1 MTFTFVSNYINHHQ
15 IPLCD
20 ALYGRL
26 GADFTFV
33 QTMPMEKE
41 RVDMGWG
48 VNVEEIPYV
57 ECLYEKEY
65 DCLKKIMESDVV
77 LFGWTGREDIVEPR
91 LRSGKTTLR
100 VSERLYREGQW
111 KVVSPRGLLAKYR
124 EHIRYRRQNV
134 CMLCAGAYTASDF
147 HLIGAYPDKL
157 FKWGYFTALRTY
169 TEEEF
174 AALKPQDG
182 VMHIVW
188 AGRFIPLKHPEYVV
202 RLAKALRGKGYAY
215 KIHMLG
221 DGELEPIIR
230 REVEKSGLMESF
242 QFYGYT
248 PPGKVR
254 DVMEK
259 CHIHLFTSNYLEGW
273 GAVVN
278 EGMNSG
284 CVEVVNAQVGAAPYL
299 IKHGVNGLVYPK
311 DQYEKMEALVFDLF
325 AHWKERK
332 QMGRAAYETIRD
344 MWNSEHAAKVLL
356 RFVDGLQK
364 NMIEPEQEGP
374 LSIAPVTAP
383 GKMYQTM
390 VQDKE
395 KEVWKQ
401 KRSV

>member
-15 IPLCD
+15 IPLCE
-20 ALYGRL
+20 ALYRQL
-26 GADFTFV
+26 GEAFTFI

-41 RVDMGWG
+41 RVDMGWS

-57 ECLYEKEY
+57 ECLYENEY
-65 DCLKKIMESDVV
+65 ECLKKIMESDVV

-111 KVVSPRGLLAKYR
+111 KVVSPRGLAAKYR

-134 CMLCAGAYTASDF
+134 CMLCAGAYAASDF

-157 FKWGYFTALRTY
+157 FKWGYFTKLRTY
-169 TEEEF
+169 TDEEF
-174 AALKPQDG
+174 AALKSRAG
-182 VMHIVW
+182 VLDIVW

-202 RLAKALRGKGYAY
+202 RLAKALRRKGYAY
-215 KIHMLG
+215 RIHMLG
-221 DGELEPIIR
+221 DGELEPLIR
-230 REVEKSGLMESF
+230 RDVESAGLTDSF
-242 QFYGYT
+242 VFYGYT
-248 PPGKVR
+248 PPEKVR

-299 IKHGVNGLVYPK
+299 IRHGENGLVYPQ
-311 DQYEKMEALVFDLF
+311 DDYDKMESLALDLF
-325 AHWKERK
+325 AHWEERK
-332 QMGRAAYETIRD
+332 RMGRAAYETIRD
-344 MWNSEHAAKVLL
+344 MWNSEHAARVLL
-356 RFVDGLQK
+356 RFVDRLQQGV
-364 NMIEPEQEGP
+364 IEPETAGP
-374 LSIAPVTAP
+374 LSTAPVTAQ
-383 GKMYQTM
+383 GKMYRAMLQG
-390 VQDKE
+390 E
-395 KEVWKQ
+395 EI
-401 KRSV
+401 

>member
-20 ALYGRL
+20 ALYRQL
-26 GADFTFV
+26 GADFTFI

-41 RVDMGWG
+41 RVDMGWS
-48 VNVEEIPYV
+48 VDVQEIPYV

-91 LRSGKTTLR
+91 LLSGKTTLR

-111 KVVSPRGLLAKYR
+111 KVVSPRGLLVKYR

-134 CMLCAGAYTASDF
+134 CMLCAGAYAASDF

-157 FKWGYFTALRTY
+157 FKWGYFTKLRTY

-174 AALKPQDG
+174 ATLKPRDG
-182 VMHIVW
+182 ELHIVW

-202 RLAKALRGKGYAY
+202 RLAKALRERGYAY

-221 DGELEPIIR
+221 DGDLEPLIR
-230 REVEKSGLMESF
+230 HDVESSGLSEAF
-242 QFYGYT
+242 VFYGYT
-248 PPGKVR
+248 PPEQVR

-299 IKHGVNGLVYPK
+299 IRHGVNGLVYPQ
-311 DQYEKMEALVFDLF
+311 DCYDKMEALVLDLF
-325 AHWKERK
+325 AHWEERER
-332 QMGRAAYETIRD
+332 MGRAAYETIRD
-344 MWNSEHAAKVLL
+344 MWNAEHAAKVLL
-356 RFVDGLQK
+356 QFVEKLHRGV
-364 NMIEPEQEGP
+364 IEPEQEGP
-374 LSIAPVTAP
+374 LSTAPVTAP
-383 GKMYQTM
+383 GKMYRTM
-390 VQDKE
+390 MRKE
-395 KEVWKQ
+395 GI
-401 KRSV
+401 

>member
-15 IPLCD
+15 IPLCE
-20 ALYGRL
+20 ALYAQL
-26 GADFTFV
+26 GGDFTFV
-33 QTMPMEKE
+33 QTMLMEKE
-41 RVDMGWG
+41 RVEMGWS

-65 DCLKKIMESDVV
+65 ECLKKIMESDVV

-91 LRSGKTTLR
+91 LLSGKTTLR

-111 KVVSPRGLLAKYR
+111 KMISPRGLAAKYK
-124 EHIRYRRQNV
+124 EHIRYRRKNV

-147 HLIGAYPDKL
+147 HLIRAYPGKL
-157 FKWGYFTALRTY
+157 FKWGYFTRLRTY

-182 VMHIVW
+182 VLHIVW

-202 RLAKALRGKGYAY
+202 RLAKALREKGYAY

-221 DGELEPIIR
+221 DGELEPLIVR
-230 REVEKSGLMESF
+230 DVESSGLTGSF
-242 QFYGYT
+242 IFYGYT
-248 PPGKVR
+248 QPEKVR

-299 IKHGVNGLVYPK
+299 IRHGVNGLVYPQ
-311 DQYEKMEALVFDLF
+311 DNYDKMEELVLDLI
-325 AHWKERK
+325 ANWEKRK

-344 MWNSEHAAKVLL
+344 MWNAEHAAGALL
-356 RFVDGLQK
+356 RFVDGLQRGV
-364 NMIEPEQEGP
+364 IEPELEGP

-383 GKMYQTM
+383 GKMYRAM
-390 VQDKE
+390 MQDDLG
-395 KEVWKQ
+395 
-401 KRSV
+401 

>member
-20 ALYGRL
+20 ALYRQL
-26 GADFTFV
+26 GTDFTFI
-33 QTMPMEKE
+33 QTMPMERE
-41 RVDMGWG
+41 RVEMGWS

-65 DCLKKIMESDVV
+65 DCLKKIIESDVV

-91 LRSGKTTLR
+91 LLSGKTTLR

-111 KVVSPRGLLAKYR
+111 KVVSPRGLMAKYR

-157 FKWGYFTALRTY
+157 FKWGYFTKLRTY
-169 TEEEF
+169 TEEEL
-174 AALKPQDG
+174 AALKPQNG
-182 VMHIVW
+182 VLHLVW

-202 RLAKALRGKGYAY
+202 RLAKALRDKGFAY
-215 KIHMLG
+215 KMHMLG
-221 DGELEPIIR
+221 DGELEPVIR
-230 REVEKSGLMESF
+230 REVEDAGLMDSF

-248 PPGKVR
+248 PPERVR

-299 IKHGVNGLVYPK
+299 IRHGVNGLVYPK
-311 DQYEKMEALVFDLF
+311 DRYEKMEALVLDLF
-325 AHWKERK
+325 ENWETRRR
-332 QMGRAAYETIRD
+332 MGRAAYETIRD
-344 MWNSEHAAKVLL
+344 VWNAEYAAKELL
-356 RFVDGLQK
+356 RFAEGLLRGEIVPGK
-364 NMIEPEQEGP
+364 EGP
-374 LSIAPVTAP
+374 LTAAPILRP
-383 GKMYQTM
+383 
-390 VQDKE
+390 
-395 KEVWKQ
+395 
-401 KRSV
+401 R